1 MATHKYSDLK
11 NKYGNFEY
19 PMVVLT
25 INGKEFGK
33 NKYNFIVSDLEV
45 ELTSGYEASIATF
58 CLYNT
63 FEQEKSQF
71 RTKEVKDYILLGSS
85 VEIAMGYGNQARMVF
100 CGFISRV
107 NFFHELGEMPGIR
120 VTAMDVKGI
129 MMANKYSRQLT
140 ANSFG
145 EAVKEILNKGPY
157 MKMSNS
163 GLIKNIMVSDTPDKT
178 MTATSKESKASD
190 RTIEMVAE
198 SDYEFVVK
206 AAKKYNYEFFTECGN
221 VYFRKAKQ
229 NAETVMEIEPTEGI
243 KSFDVEYDV
252 TGLVETIKARST
264 DVSKARVIEESK
276 KFNEKISMGNKAK
289 KLIKKSEKIYVDPTI
304 TSKEEAQYRVESL
317 MEEMSYRFGSL
328 ECDCIGMPELMPGKF
343 LVLKSLGEPV
353 ENKFYLV
360 KVVHRIN
367 DEGGFETTVY
377 GKANGIEESLLG

>member
-1 MATHKYSDLK
+1 MEKPKSATA
-11 NKYGNFEY
+11 
-19 PMVVLT
+19 V
-25 INGKEFGK
+25 
-33 NKYNFIVSDLEV
+33 
-45 ELTSGYEASIATF
+45 IAT
-58 CLYNT
+58 LNAVT
-63 FEQEKSQF
+63 FAVPKRRVMRSLSKLE
-71 RTKEVKDYILLGSS
+71 TMVPA
-85 VEIAMGYGNQARMVF
+85 EIVMEMGPAD
-100 CGFISRV
+100 
-107 NFFHELGEMPGIR
+107 GIR
-120 VTAMDVKGI
+120 
-129 MMANKYSRQLT
+129 Y
-140 ANSFG
+140 
-145 EAVKEILNKGPY
+145 
-157 MKMSNS
+157 
-163 GLIKNIMVSDTPDKT
+163 
-178 MTATSKESKASD
+178 
-190 RTIEMVAE
+190 
-198 SDYEFVVK
+198 
-206 AAKKYNYEFFTECGN
+206 
-221 VYFRKAKQ
+221 
-229 NAETVMEIEPTEGI
+229 
-243 KSFDVEYDV
+243 FDVEYDV